1 MYECFTRFSSPSS
14 LEPVCE
20 RRSTCATFVKMYL
33 LRTTALAGFLAVV
46 CFGAPAAA
54 PTGFELVY
62 FASGRV
68 MPIAGHHID
77 GPAIVLELRGGGA
90 VRCDPLLID
99 RIELDGT
106 PRSEPELVLAVSP
119 TKTSGLRMMERP
131 YGALIQRASK
141 RHGVDSYLI
150 HALIEAESG
159 YRPTAVSHRGAMG
172 LMQLMPA
179 LAGEYAVADPFDPP
193 QNIEAGTRHLRRLID
208 KYGIAGALAAYNAG
222 EGSVRKFDGMPPFPE
237 THRYVAKVMDLVE
250 ANQAD

>member
-1 MYECFTRFSSPSS
+1 MSG
-14 LEPVCE
+14 
-20 RRSTCATFVKMYL
+20 
-33 LRTTALAGFLAVV
+33 LRTAILAGFLAVI
-46 CFGAPAAA
+46 CFGTPAAA
-54 PTGFELVY
+54 PTNFGLVH

-77 GPAIVLELRGGGA
+77 GSAIVLELRGGGT

-99 RIELDGT
+99 RIELDLV
-106 PRSEPELVLAVSP
+106 PRREAEVVAAVSP
-119 TKTSGLRMMERP
+119 TKASGLRMLERP
-131 YGALIQRASK
+131 YGALIQGASK
-141 RHGVDSYLI
+141 RYGVDQYLI

-172 LMQLMPA
+172 LMQLMPV
-179 LAGEYAVADPFDPP
+179 LAAEYAVADPYDPS

-237 THRYVAKVMDLVE
+237 TRRYVAKVMDLVE
-250 ANQAD
+250 ANQGD